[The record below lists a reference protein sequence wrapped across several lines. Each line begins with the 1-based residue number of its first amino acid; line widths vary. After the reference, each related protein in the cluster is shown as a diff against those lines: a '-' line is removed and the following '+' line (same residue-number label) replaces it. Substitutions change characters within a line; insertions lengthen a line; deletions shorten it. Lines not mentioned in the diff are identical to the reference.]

1 MVKIKFFFQHR
12 RYILI
17 LILFSIFLFNFLSF
31 KSRHSKIVN
40 ENDIINNLNNQKIL
54 EQAEE
59 QRKINLFIKSN
70 VLHRDSNEVD
80 ESVILNRN
88 CTHIDVVYT
97 WVNGTDPIMLNKRKE
112 NGFNIEKDMER
123 FRDYGALKFSLR
135 SIRTF
140 APWVKNIWILTDSQI
155 PDFFDYNYSDNIKFI
170 FHESFYRNVSHLPTF
185 SSVSIE
191 SNFYNL
197 PEEVSNCFLYFNDD
211 VFLKGPVEP
220 TDFFDL
226 ENQNQVLF
234 ETESIIGLRLYQK
247 YNRLDS
253 YMQSMVLSSQLLDS
267 KWDDKKERFQCDH
280 GVQIYNRTILL
291 TMNKE
296 LGEQQSLTSSHKK
309 RELTDL
315 QHSFIYNQFVKRYA
329 PNHRIVKG
337 FNFYGGVS
345 TNYAETRLILQD
357 AFKTNSKVICLND
370 RLISNST
377 VYLTQM
383 VDEITNFYQHM
394 VPEPASWEKIE

>member
-1 MVKIKFFFQHR
+1 MKKTREAGIDIDTQENSQ
-12 RYILI
+12 RYREI
-17 LILFSIFLFNFLSF
+17 
-31 KSRHSKIVN
+31 
-40 ENDIINNLNNQKIL
+40 
-54 EQAEE
+54 
-59 QRKINLFIKSN
+59 
-70 VLHRDSNEVD
+70 
-80 ESVILNRN
+80 
-88 CTHIDVVYT
+88 
-97 WVNGTDPIMLNKRKE
+97 
-112 NGFNIEKDMER
+112 
-123 FRDYGALKFSLR
+123 GALRYSLR
-135 SIRTF
+135 SISKY
-140 APWVKNIWILTDSQI
+140 APWIKNIWIITDSQI
-155 PDFFDYNYSDNIKFI
+155 PDFFDLYKEYTNIKFI
-170 FHESFYRNVSHLPTF
+170 FHESFYRNRSHLPTF
-185 SSVSIE
+185 NSQSIE